1 MFGGVY
7 SNRQNARVG
16 VGRPAPA
23 VSSPSSWLRS
33 SLHATACRRE
43 DGRRFRACCRGGSDD
58 SLSAEHEESSTYKV
72 TVRRIVSR
80 TAACVQCFD
89 NNKLYIPRSAT
100 YDFILTG
107 KTYDFTMVS
116 SHMSHAGIGTAV
128 SFLVSDP
135 SNCVYDRVGY
145 F

>member
-1 MFGGVY
+1 MSVEL
-7 SNRQNARVG
+7 QH
-16 VGRPAPA
+16 
-23 VSSPSSWLRS
+23 VSSALIIINCIYRS
-33 SLHATACRRE
+33 
-43 DGRRFRACCRGGSDD
+43 
-58 SLSAEHEESSTYKV
+58 
-72 TVRRIVSR
+72 
-80 TAACVQCFD
+80 
-89 NNKLYIPRSAT
+89 PT

>member
-1 MFGGVY
+1 MTSY
-7 SNRQNARVG
+7 
-16 VGRPAPA
+16 
-23 VSSPSSWLRS
+23 L
-33 SLHATACRRE
+33 LH
-43 DGRRFRACCRGGSDD
+43 
-58 SLSAEHEESSTYKV
+58 
-72 TVRRIVSR
+72 
-80 TAACVQCFD
+80 
-89 NNKLYIPRSAT
+89 
-100 YDFILTG
+100 G